1 MTVSAW
7 AQELLGAAAQPV
19 QDAVVVAIRQAHD
32 DAYAA
37 QRVSGTTRQDTYGH
51 TLKNRHYECLAQ
63 DLREA
68 NIPGGVQVFR
78 PAGVAFDLVR
88 CTESNVVL
96 FPWRFSPDQSVTH
109 DSAKLPGAR
118 ASAFR
123 RGMLTV
129 TTAEDTDQL
138 SIDDAAATDEELAA
152 QAAEF
157 RDVEAQLRTMARVVT
172 IGYASNFTG
181 IFELGWGEA
190 SLNDDGTVTWTPW
203 RDLTHLMVAEVAATD
218 GQTTPGAAGRAGL
231 RPVVAADD
239 TAAATGPRFDDAPLV
254 AGFGLQP
261 RPQQAGE
268 PQAEEDP
275 KDVDV
280 DAGDQSES

>member
-7 AQELLGAAAQPV
+7 AQEVLGAAAQPV

-51 TLKNRHYECLAQ
+51 TLKNRQYECLAQ
-63 DLREA
+63 DLREGG
-68 NIPGGVQVFR
+68 IPGGVQVFR

-88 CTESNVVL
+88 LTESNVVL

-109 DSAKLPGAR
+109 ESAKLPAAR
-118 ASAFR
+118 ASTFR

-129 TTAEDTDQL
+129 TTAEDADQL

-152 QAAEF
+152 QAAEL
-157 RDVEAQLRTMARVVT
+157 REVEAQLRTMARVVT
-172 IGYASNFTG
+172 IGYSSNSTG

-190 SLNDDGTVTWTPW
+190 SLHEDGTVTWTPW
-203 RDLTHLMVAEVAATD
+203 RGLTHLLVATVPVD
-218 GQTTPGAAGRAGL
+218 GENTQRAAGLQSVAGNDGSPTT
-231 RPVVAADD
+231 R
-239 TAAATGPRFDDAPLV
+239 GPRFDDAPLV
-254 AGFGLQP
+254 TGFGLQP
-261 RPQQAGE
+261 RPASAGE
-268 PQAEEDP
+268 PHAEEDP
-275 KDVDV
+275 AAEDA
-280 DAGDQSES
+280 DAGEDGES